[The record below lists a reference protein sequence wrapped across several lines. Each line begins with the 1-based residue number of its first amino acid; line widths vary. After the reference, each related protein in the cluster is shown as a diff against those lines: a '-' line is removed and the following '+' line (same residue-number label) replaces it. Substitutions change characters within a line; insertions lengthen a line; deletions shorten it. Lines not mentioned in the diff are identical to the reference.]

1 MKKIFLQSEIQKHSE
16 LSPGTPDCKLNIH
29 GYANTSAEDRQ
40 GDIVLPE
47 AWAKGI
53 DNFRRN
59 PILLLNHDM
68 SKPIGRVEKIKVDK
82 TGIYVDAMISSAA
95 EKLYGT
101 HTLVKDGALKA
112 FSVGFIVKDASYD
125 KKNDVLVINEV
136 ELLEIS
142 VVSVPANQYSLFSVR
157 KQMGDEERGKLIAQI
172 ESRQPVTTTAE
183 MQIEVAVETKAAEAA
198 EVKTNEVETVATQQT
213 ETKEVKAET
222 VAKEEDKKEEDP
234 LAQIP
239 FVNLL
244 SADVSK
250 LKNGTFVK
258 FNNDRYQIKKIA
270 TKKDSSIQLHKVDIK
285 GSELDKVVNVD
296 ATTLAVVNN
305 WDIGSEFDIKLI
317 AMNTGELTDNAKE
330 VIKTS
335 FAKTVKATELDLF
348 NLKSGFTLNS
358 EQQKTLND
366 SLNLVSISSGD
377 WTETHY
383 QIASKNIS
391 LIEELLTLPQHHE
404 RDLNLKLHG
413 YKLEEKKMAEQLVG
427 ETVEIKTTATPS
439 VEVKAPQVE
448 ELVNKAGAALV
459 KAADAED
466 KGASATELKALTDTV
481 DELKA
486 TVGKYK
492 DQISAMQSNKMTYET
507 QKRNDPSEFKK
518 DYANLYLIAK
528 ALRTTPETL
537 KGFERFKAV
546 LTSNATVFQQAF
558 SEDLYAELR
567 QRLTVLPAFTRKVEV
582 PSKEFYIP
590 VADEATEDYVAQF
603 PSGVFATSD
612 TDATNVPTTRQAG
625 MKAIKLTPHKFMT
638 MTHIA
643 KDEEEDSLIPL
654 VDFLREAATRRLAR
668 GLDKALLRG
677 DGSLTAAI
685 GANNALTAG
694 GGYVSAITGVEQLAF
709 AQSALIVTTGGNN
722 TKFTPAH
729 IAQARIAM
737 GKYALTV
744 GENLALFTTIE
755 GYNYLVTH
763 SEFQTVDKFGSQ
775 ATYLTGAVGAIYG
788 IPIIITEFL
797 DVAGGATRKLGLLW
811 YKPGFVI
818 GERRAMEV
826 ESEYLPKQQVTAMY
840 MSTRLDM
847 KALTTVT
854 ASALSSTYS
863 FAAVIATTA
872 S

>member
-1 MKKIFLQSEIQKHSE
+1 MKKIFLQSEINKHSE
-16 LSPGTPDCKLNIH
+16 LNSGTPECKLNIH

-40 GDIVLPE
+40 GDIVLPD

-53 DNFRRN
+53 ENFRRN

-68 SKPIGRVEKIKVDK
+68 SKPIGRVEKVKVDK
-82 TGIYVDAMISSAA
+82 TGIYVDAMISQAA
-95 EKLYGT
+95 ERLYGT
-101 HTLVKDGALKA
+101 HTLIKDGALKA

-125 KKNDVLVINEV
+125 KKNDVLVINDV

-157 KQMGDEERGKLIAQI
+157 KQMGDEERAKLIAQI
-172 ESRQPVTTTAE
+172 EAREPVD
-183 MQIEVAVETKAAEAA
+183 MKIELSA
-198 EVKTNEVETVATQQT
+198 EVVEAPKA
-213 ETKEVKAET
+213 EEVKVAET
-222 VAKEEDKKEEDP
+222 VAKEVKEEAEEDP
-234 LAQIP
+234 MVQIP
-239 FVNLL
+239 FINLL
-244 SADVSK
+244 SADVNK
-250 LKNGTFVK
+250 LKNGNFVK
-258 FNNDRYQIKKIA
+258 YNNERYQIKKVA
-270 TKKDSSIQLHKVDIK
+270 TKKDSTVQLHKVDIK

-296 ATTLAVVNN
+296 AATLAVINN
-305 WDIGSEFDIKLI
+305 WDIGSEYDIKLVTLDMS
-317 AMNTGELTDNAKE
+317 ALTDDAKAAIKASFATTVTAKE
-330 VIKTS
+330 
-335 FAKTVKATELDLF
+335 FDLF
-348 NLKSGFTLNS
+348 GLKSLAVNS
-358 EQQKTLND
+358 ELQKTLND
-366 SLNLVSISSGD
+366 SLNLVSVNSGD

-383 QIASKNIS
+383 QIANKHVRV
-391 LIEELLTLPQHHE
+391 IEELLTLPQHPE

-413 YKLEEKKMAEQLVG
+413 YKLEEKKMAEQVVG
-427 ETVEIKTTATPS
+427 ETVEIKTVPAP
-439 VEVKAPQVE
+439 VAEVKAPQVAD
-448 ELVNKAGAALV
+448 LIQKAGDAVV
-459 KAADAED
+459 KLADAED
-466 KGASATELKALTDTV
+466 KGASAAAVTKLTADVAELT
-481 DELKA
+481 A
-486 TVGKYK
+486 TLSKYK
-492 DQISAMQSNKMTYET
+492 DQVSAMHSSKMIYEDNNK
-507 QKRNDPSEFKK
+507 KSPDEFKK
-518 DYANLYLIAK
+518 DFANLYLIAK
-528 ALRTTPETL
+528 ALRKNPEEL
-537 KGFERFKAV
+537 KGFERVKAV
-546 LTSNATVFQQAF
+546 LSGNATVFQQAF
-558 SEDLYAELR
+558 SDDLYAELR
-567 QRLTVLPAFTRKVEV
+567 QRLTVLPAFTRKIEV

-590 VADEATEDYVAQF
+590 VADESTEDYVAQF

-612 TDATNVPTTRQAG
+612 TDSTNVPTTRQAG

-643 KDEEEDSLIPL
+643 KDEEEDSLLPL

-709 AQSALIVTTGGNN
+709 AQSALVVTTGGN
-722 TKFTPAH
+722 TSKFTPAH

-797 DVAGGATRKLGLLW
+797 DVVGGATRKLALLW

-818 GERRAMEV
+818 GERRSMEV

-847 KALTTVT
+847 KALTTVS
-854 ASALSSTYS
+854 ASALSSTYA
-863 FAAVIATTA
+863 FASVIATTA

>member
-1 MKKIFLQSEIQKHSE
+1 MKKIFLQSEIQKHSTVGDAN
-16 LSPGTPDCKLNIH
+16 SPECKLNIH
-29 GYANTSAEDRQ
+29 GYANTAAEDRQ
-40 GDIVLPE
+40 GDIVLPD

-53 DNFRRN
+53 ENFRRN

-68 SKPIGRVEKIKVDK
+68 SKPIGRVEKVKVDK
-82 TGIYVDAMISSAA
+82 TGIYVDAMISQAA
-95 EKLYGT
+95 ERLYGT
-101 HTLVKDGALKA
+101 HTLIKDGALKA

-125 KKNDVLVINEV
+125 KKNDVLVINDV

-157 KQMGDEERGKLIAQI
+157 KQMGDEDRNKLIAAI
-172 ESRQPVTTTAE
+172 ESRQPVDMKIELSAE
-183 MQIEVAVETKAAEAA
+183 VIEAPKEVAEVAV
-198 EVKTNEVETVATQQT
+198 
-213 ETKEVKAET
+213 KEVIT
-222 VAKEEDKKEEDP
+222 EEKKTEEDP
-234 LAQIP
+234 LVMIP
-239 FVNLL
+239 FINLL
-244 SADVSK
+244 SADVNK
-250 LKNGTFVK
+250 LKNGNFVK
-258 FNNDRYQIKKIA
+258 YNNERYKIKKIA
-270 TKKDSSIQLHKVDIK
+270 TKQDSTVQLHKVDIK

-296 ATTLAVVNN
+296 AATLAVINN
-305 WDIGSEFDIKLI
+305 WDIGSEYDIKLVTLD
-317 AMNTGELTDNAKE
+317 MSELTDDAKA
-330 VIKTS
+330 VIKTA
-335 FAKTVKATELDLF
+335 FATTVQSKEFDLF
-348 NLKSGFTLNS
+348 GLKSLATSS
-358 EQQKTLND
+358 ELQKTLND
-366 SLNLVSISSGD
+366 SLNLVSVNSGD

-383 QIASKNIS
+383 QIANKHVRV
-391 LIEELLTLPQHHE
+391 IEELLTLPQHPE

-413 YKLEEKKMAEQLVG
+413 YKLEEKKMAEQVVG
-427 ETVEIKTTATPS
+427 DTVEIKTVTAPAA
-439 VEVKAPQVE
+439 EVKAPQVA
-448 ELVNKAGAALV
+448 ELVEKAGAAMV
-459 KAADAED
+459 KVADAED
-466 KGASATELKALTDTV
+466 KGASAATVKKLTD
-481 DELKA
+481 DMAELTA
-486 TVGKYK
+486 TLSKYK
-492 DQISAMQSNKMTYET
+492 DQVNAMQTSKMIYED
-507 QKRNDPSEFKK
+507 QSKKNPAEFTK
-518 DYANLYLIAK
+518 DLANLYLIAK
-528 ALRTTPETL
+528 SLRKDPTEL

-546 LTSNATVFQQAF
+546 LTNNATVFQQAF
-558 SEDLYAELR
+558 SDDLYAELR
-567 QRLTVLPAFTRKVEV
+567 QRLTVLPAFSRKIDVA
-582 PSKEFYIP
+582 SKEFYIP

-612 TDATNVPTTRQAG
+612 TDSTNVPTTRQAG

-643 KDEEEDSLIPL
+643 KDEEEDSLLPL
-654 VDFLREAATRRLAR
+654 VEFLREAATRRLAR

-677 DGSLTAAI
+677 DGSLTSAI
-685 GANNALTAG
+685 GTNNALTAG

-709 AQSALIVTTGGNN
+709 AQSGLIVTTGGNN
-722 TKFTPAH
+722 AKFTPAH

-797 DVAGGATRKLGLLW
+797 DVVGGATRKLALLW

-818 GERRAMEV
+818 GERRSMEV

-854 ASALSSTYS
+854 ASALSTTYA
-863 FAAVIATTA
+863 FASVIATTA